1 MRTRVLCRVLA
12 EVGVAWCF
20 VGAFLV
26 GACLVGRAVAA
37 DIRELPD
44 LGDLRQAQPGSIM
57 LHGGGRLTT
66 EAFDCFLNLAGG
78 PEARIVLVPSA
89 GFRATDYDN
98 LDRFTSAINRNFKP
112 WTRLP
117 SLGKATSVEM
127 LHTDDPRDA
136 DDELFVQS
144 LNSATGVWF
153 SGGEQ
158 LHLRNRYAGNF
169 PYRTRFQVA
178 LGGVLER
185 GGVVGGTSAGMAALP
200 EVMTLTET
208 SYRGEPSRAVV
219 GHGLGLLTNAIVE
232 QHFDGRAGR
241 FERFTGLL
249 RDDERLDILTGREG
263 AGARMMGL
271 AVEECT
277 ALVLQANR
285 LSVVGNGNAHVF
297 IKSLDYP
304 QVAWHTLAPQ
314 SKAQLKYDERGQ
326 ATLTRY

>member
-1 MRTRVLCRVLA
+1 MWTRVLCRVLVVIL
-12 EVGVAWCF
+12 VGGGF
-20 VGAFLV
+20 VGRV
-26 GACLVGRAVAA
+26 MA
-37 DIRELPD
+37 DNIRELPD
-44 LGDLRQAQPGSIM
+44 LAELRQPGSIM
-57 LHGGGRLTT
+57 LHGGGRLTV
-66 EAFDCFLNLAGG
+66 EAFDCFVNLAGG
-78 PEARIVLVPSA
+78 PEARIVLIPSA
-89 GFRATDYDN
+89 GYRASDYEN
-98 LDRFTSAINRNFKP
+98 LDRFTSAINRNFKT

-117 SLGKATSVEM
+117 SLGKAASVEL

-136 DDELFVQS
+136 DDELFIRS
-144 LNSATGVWF
+144 LTTATGVWF

-158 LHLRNRYAGNF
+158 LHLRYRYAGNF

-178 LGGVLER
+178 LAGVLER

-208 SYRGEPSRAVV
+208 SFRREPSQAVA

-241 FERFTGLL
+241 FERFVGLL
-249 RDDERLDILTGREG
+249 RDDERLDVLTGRDG

-277 ALVLQANR
+277 ALVMQSKR

-297 IKSLDYP
+297 IKSLDQQ
-304 QVAWHTLAPQ
+304 QVSWHTLGPQ
-314 SKAQLKYDERGQ
+314 SKALLKYDERGQ
-326 ATLTRY
+326 ATLVRN